1 VSTVVLEACGL
12 DAGYGKVAVVRELDL
27 ELRAGEVLAL
37 FGSNGAGKTTT
48 VRTLSGLLPARG
60 GEVKLNGEVVK
71 APLHMRARMGLSLV
85 TERRALVKT
94 LTVTENMRVARAD
107 VDYALELFP
116 ELSEHM
122 GRKAGLLSGGQQ
134 QMLSLARA
142 LARRPNVLLID
153 ELSLG
158 LAPIVVNRL
167 LEAVR
172 NAANDGMAVLLVEQH
187 IAKALRVADRVNV
200 LRHGRIVLAGGAKEF
215 HGRIDDIVSAY
226 MAEDEKGEGP
236 ARNGGGP
243 HGANGLPGGNDQ
255 S

>member
-1 VSTVVLEACGL
+1 MSGAPILEARGL
-12 DAGYGKVAVVRELDL
+12 DAGYGKIAVVRELDL

-48 VRTLSGLLPARG
+48 VRTLSGLLPAKG
-60 GEVKLNGEVVK
+60 GEVKLNGETVK
-71 APLHMRARMGLSLV
+71 APLHVRARMGLSLV
-85 TERRALVKT
+85 TERRALVKS
-94 LTVTENMRVARAD
+94 LSVAENLRVVRAD
-107 VDYALELFP
+107 TDRALELFP
-116 ELSEHM
+116 ELNEHLS
-122 GRKAGLLSGGQQ
+122 RKAGLLSGGQQ

-172 NAANDGMAVLLVEQH
+172 AAADDGMAVLLVEQH
-187 IAKALRVADRVNV
+187 IAKALRISDRVNV
-200 LRHGRIVLAGGAKEF
+200 LRRGRIVLAGGAKEF
-215 HGRIDDIVSAY
+215 HGRIDEIVSAY
-226 MAEDEKGEGP
+226 MAED
-236 ARNGGGP
+236 GGGA
-243 HGANGLPGGNDQ
+243 GQ